1 METLK
6 KIWEYIKNNW
16 KNVLL
21 VLFAIVIV
29 ILLIMQGCTRT
40 ENSHLK
46 INVKALTDS
55 VQVIETKNGELVYAK
70 QALILEKNE
79 LEEYLNISKKER
91 KELEK
96 ILDDKL
102 SYIAKLEGSVRVDT
116 FTCVDTMYVDSLTH
130 IKFNYQDNWL
140 AMDGLTTIKDN
151 PTTTINNISMSVP
164 LQVGLTDNY
173 RIFVKTPNPYVS
185 FTDIDGAVIEKPSNG
200 TKPKRWNLGVQV
212 GVGAGYNLLHRNISV
227 GPYIGV
233 GISYGFDF

>member
-1 METLK
+1 MKER
-6 KIWEYIKNNW
+6 IKTISII
-16 KNVLL
+16 VLSIV
-21 VLFAIVIV
+21 VLA
-29 ILLIMQGCTRT
+29 LLIMQGCVRHS
-40 ENSHLK
+40 NKNLNNN
-46 INVKALTDS
+46 IKALTDS
-55 VQVIETKNGELVYAK
+55 MQVLQTKNGELIYAR
-70 QALILEKNE
+70 QVFIIEK
-79 LEEYLNISKKER
+79 

-96 ILDDKL
+96 YLDITKKEIKDLERTLDDKL

-151 PTTTINNISMSVP
+151 TTTTINNISMSVP

-185 FTDIDGAVIEKPSNG
+185 FTDIEGAVIEKTSNG
-200 TKPKRWNLGVQV
+200 SKPKRWNLGVQV
-212 GVGAGYNLLHRNISV
+212 GVGAGYDLLHRNISV

-233 GISYGFDF
+233 GIAYGFDF